1 MLKKLELGPLLPSIV
16 QLQQWKGFQL
26 DDILN
31 FKIGSILQGVMFY
44 KDSSA
49 EELVNAVVIWVEA
62 RLDLISAKEIIPTG
76 ILKLIMTHHILTWVS
91 FYFLHPYIEHILM
104 SSIWRGTV

>member
-1 MLKKLELGPLLPSIV
+1 MPSIV

-62 RLDLISAKEIIPTG
+62 RLDLTSAKEIIPTG
-76 ILKLIMTHHILTWVS
+76 ILKLIMTHHTLKWVFILVFVS
-91 FYFLHPYIEHILM
+91 IHILM
-104 SSIWRGTV
+104 SSIWRGSV